1 MARGRGGGY
10 TRWRRSSHQSESF
23 WGRLHPGIRSAVI
36 LWVFLLVVAL
46 VNSLTGGASIV
57 FCYPVQLLL
66 YVGNGAL
73 AGFFAVESGYRVEEL
88 ARAGAVAGLVAWLL
102 PTLYYVVFGLIL
114 GLVTLGAGLF
124 GVATW
129 LVCGPVDLVVQAICG
144 AFGAWL
150 YGRLSGA

>member
-1 MARGRGGGY
+1 MGRGRGGY
-10 TRWRRSSHQSESF
+10 TRWRRSSYASTSF

-46 VNSLTGGASIV
+46 VNSLTGGASVV

-73 AGFFAVESGYRVEEL
+73 AGFFAVGSGYRVEEL
-88 ARAGAVAGLVAWLL
+88 AQVGAVAGLVAWLL

-124 GVATW
+124 GVAAW
-129 LVCGPVDLVVQAICG
+129 LLCGPVDLAVQAVCG
-144 AFGAWL
+144 AFGGWL